1 MENKLILDL
10 SNKVRNYIINTFKT
24 SRCMCGISSCLLF
37 EEFKKN
43 NIKCKIVSNNHH
55 AFVIVNTDLLVD
67 VTSDQF
73 SVITDQFSGYTDTSA
88 IVIKKYD
95 DIKCKHYFWKIDLE
109 FYSSKDFIN
118 HQYQTRWPKD
128 QIISEDLFENFSSF
142 YNEKAA

>member
-1 MENKLILDL
+1 MENKLLLDL

-43 NIKCKIVSNNHH
+43 NIKCKIVSNERH
-55 AFVIVNTDLLVD
+55 AFVIANTDILVD
-67 VTSDQF
+67 VTS
-73 SVITDQFSGYTDTSA
+73 DQFSGYTDTSA

-95 DIKCKHYFWKIDLE
+95 DIKCKHYFWKIECE
-109 FYSSKDFIN
+109 FYSFKDFIN
-118 HQYQTRWPKD
+118 HQYQTRWPED
-128 QIISEDLFENFSSF
+128 QIISENLFENFSSF